1 MTEEALNPEENFE
14 FHVQMT
20 ILFGERLNSESLQ
33 RRGLIDP
40 DFLKLQKSVFGTYLL
55 MKRVRQYWKSYGQQ
69 FYAYDSI
76 LVNIVDQMID
86 QIEQLAK

>member
-1 MTEEALNPEENFE
+1 MKALMTEEALNPEENFE

-40 DFLKLQKSVFGTYLL
+40 DFLKLQKSVFGAYLL
-55 MKRVRQYWKSYGQQ
+55 MKRVRQYWKS
-69 FYAYDSI
+69 
-76 LVNIVDQMID
+76 
-86 QIEQLAK
+86 